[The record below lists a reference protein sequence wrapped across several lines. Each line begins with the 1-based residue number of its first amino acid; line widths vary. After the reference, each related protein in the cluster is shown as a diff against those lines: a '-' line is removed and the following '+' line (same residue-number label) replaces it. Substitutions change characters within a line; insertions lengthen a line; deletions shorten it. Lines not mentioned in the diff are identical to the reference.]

1 MEDTNFSMCKCTGCL
16 KGETSNYYYYYY
28 YNQYWIKNK
37 MHHFVVR
44 CFRMNGITQT
54 QVPAVRKKYI
64 SNLYPSSESGL
75 PHYTFLP
82 ANCRSSEMQY
92 HIHTFCLC
100 ELLPPILNL
109 NFKKLLEML
118 KDVNNKVLKTRH
130 LVWSRYSVILMK
142 SFVHR
147 GSNNFS
153 NKTCNLG
160 K

>member
-1 MEDTNFSMCKCTGCL
+1 MIVEHLYLPACFFFTSSFDIITLCKSLFKSLEDANFSMCMCTGCL

-28 YNQYWIKNK
+28 YNQDWIKNK

-118 KDVNNKVLKTRH
+118 KDVN
-130 LVWSRYSVILMK
+130 I
-142 SFVHR
+142 
-147 GSNNFS
+147 
-153 NKTCNLG
+153 
-160 K
+160 